1 METKLLTYAELAKA
15 LGITAA
21 SAKRLA
27 IRKAWQKTTGN
38 DGKARVAVPVERLA
52 ESEGGDGGGDATG
65 VITGVVASDAA
76 GDGTGAATGV
86 VSGDMSP
93 PLDATRQ
100 LLAHLESRITELTG
114 ELKDARETIAT
125 LNETAKRVDALAAE
139 ARGLEALL
147 EAERKRSE
155 ELRADGLR
163 WQGQAEKA
171 LAAVPIPQPEKRG
184 FLRRLLG

>member
-52 ESEGGDGGGDATG
+52 ESDGGDGGGDVTG
-65 VITGVVASDAA
+65 VITGVIASDAA
-76 GDGTGAATGV
+76 GAVTGV

-93 PLDATRQ
+93 PLDGTRQ